1 MIKMPKKVKLV
12 SKKRE
17 ERADV
22 GACSAIGRPSRF
34 SLALK
39 DGR

>member
-1 MIKMPKKVKLV
+1 MPKKVKLV
-12 SKKRE
+12 RE
-17 ERADV
+17 EQTL